1 MITIIAAT
9 NRIGSNTRK
18 VASQYQ
24 AIFKEKGEETVFLS
38 LEELTGLHR
47 DDNFNRIETEIL
59 VPSDKFVFV
68 MPEYNGS
75 IPGILKLLIDIS
87 DVKRCWA
94 GKKSMMVGVANGRA
108 GNLRGM
114 DHLTNIMNHML
125 SNVLPLKLPLS
136 QVSSMMDEHGVIN
149 NPGTVAVMNKQVE
162 DFIKF

>member
-47 DDNFNRIETEIL
+47 DDTFNRIEAEIL
-59 VPSDKFVFV
+59 IPSDKFVFI

-114 DHLTNIMNHML
+114 DHLTNIMNQML

-136 QVSSMMDEHGVIN
+136 QVSSIMDEHGVIN

>member
-1 MITIIAAT
+1 MITIISGT

-18 VASQYQ
+18 VAEQYR
-24 AIFKEKGEETVFLS
+24 AIFKEQGEETVFLS
-38 LEELTGLHR
+38 LEDLTGLRR
-47 DDNFNRIETEIL
+47 DDQFNRIESEIL
-59 VPSDKFVFV
+59 IPSDKFVFV

-75 IPGILKLLIDIS
+75 IPGILKLMIDLS

-125 SNVLPLKLPLS
+125 SAVMPLKIPIS
-136 QVSSMMDEHGVIN
+136 QASSLMDENGVIT

-162 DFIKF
+162 EFIKF